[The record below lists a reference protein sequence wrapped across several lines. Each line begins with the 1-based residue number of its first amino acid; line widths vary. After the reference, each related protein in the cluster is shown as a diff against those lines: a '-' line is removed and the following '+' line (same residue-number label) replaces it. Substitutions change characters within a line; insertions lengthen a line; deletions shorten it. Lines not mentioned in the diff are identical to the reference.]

1 MVAIWTNYARHAEAI
16 RWISFGVG
24 CVATLTAIVLLAWR
38 FFRRQPSPEE
48 LERRRRAALNSK
60 GKIGDGEI
68 LDVDG
73 AVIMYSYSVSGVEY
87 TVGQDASTI
96 ATLLPEDRMRMVGPA
111 SIRFD
116 PKNPPNSIVLCEE
129 WSGLRLRPEIS
140 DERDKT
146 CLTHSQPPTS
156 TIP

>member
-1 MVAIWTNYARHAEAI
+1 MVAISASFARHAEAI
-16 RWISFGVG
+16 RWISFAVS
-24 CVATLTAIVLLAWR
+24 CVAALTTVALLAWR
-38 FFRRQPSPEE
+38 FLRRQPSPEE
-48 LERRRRAALNSK
+48 LERRRRAAIHSK

-87 TVGQDASTI
+87 TVGQDASAI
-96 ATLLPEDRMRMVGPA
+96 AGLLPEDRMRMVGPA

-129 WSGLRLRPEIS
+129 WSGLRLRPLTFE
-140 DERDKT
+140 ERDKT

-156 TIP
+156 TIR